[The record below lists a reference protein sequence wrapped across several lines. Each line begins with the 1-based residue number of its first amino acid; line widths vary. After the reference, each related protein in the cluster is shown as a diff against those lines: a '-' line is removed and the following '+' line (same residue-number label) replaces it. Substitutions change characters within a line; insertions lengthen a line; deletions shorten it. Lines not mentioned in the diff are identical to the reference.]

1 MAKTLLIQHK
11 RMIKY
16 RNKEM
21 EFELTEDD
29 IQDMLNTQ
37 DYKCYYTGLA
47 FEDAEGKR
55 PSIDRI
61 NSNKG
66 YTKDNVVITLGVI
79 NLMKRDLELNEF
91 IELCS
96 QVANHFNNK

>member
-1 MAKTLLIQHK
+1 MKGNTKGVFETYTHFRVRDLVRSEPRLEYIDLRVSRNPYHK
-11 RMIKY
+11 QPKF
-16 RNKEM
+16 N
-21 EFELTEDD
+21 LV
-29 IQDMLNTQ
+29 
-37 DYKCYYTGLA
+37 
-47 FEDAEGKR
+47 EGKR

>member
-1 MAKTLLIQHK
+1 MRGNTKGVFETYIHFRVRDLVRSEPRL
-11 RMIKY
+11 KY

-79 NLMKRDLELNEF
+79 NLMKR
-91 IELCS
+91 I
-96 QVANHFNNK
+96 